1 MTPHRSG
8 MTIISLVVG
17 MAACICITICA
28 SVYAYVLVEQACAQN
43 ADMDKDAK
51 AAKDYPL
58 YESPDY
64 TDGNYI
70 MIEFSVL
77 DGSGTY
83 FTTYVSIECVDV
95 QLRTDAKSHTSLL
108 CRHTSFSGSNCE
120 SATILVPLQE
130 DVAVW
135 QKEIDHWKAV
145 RQAYID
151 SLPKPKRIL
160 PKQR

>member
-8 MTIISLVVG
+8 MTIPTFVVG

-43 ADMDKDAK
+43 AGTDKDTK
-51 AAKDYPL
+51 AAKDCPL

-64 TDGNYI
+64 TDGSCI
-70 MIEFSVL
+70 LVEFTVL
-77 DGSGTY
+77 DSFGAY
-83 FTTYVSIECVDV
+83 FTMRVSVEHIDV
-95 QLRTDAKSHTSLL
+95 QLRVDGKSHTSLL
-108 CRHTSFSGSNCE
+108 CRDMGFSVGQCE
-120 SATILVPLQE
+120 SATILVPLEE

-135 QKEIDHWKAV
+135 QKEIDRWKTV
-145 RQAYID
+145 RQAHLD

-160 PKQR
+160 PKQH